1 VLGIDEV
8 HRGAGGDV
16 VEVDVGRVLAEASHD
31 DVGWPATDEL
41 TCPARPHGVKVQVRS
56 GAAPDTNL

>member
-1 VLGIDEV
+1 MLGIDEV
-8 HRGAGGDV
+8 HPSAGGDV

-31 DVGWPATDEL
+31 DVGWPATDKL
-41 TCPARPHGVKVQVRS
+41 TRPARPHGVKAQVRS